1 MSNIYYFPGCT
12 RKPHWQKQ
20 FIELVKEFRMD
31 RLGQRIVEDE
41 ATIRDKRMKALD
53 LQKQAAALLRE
64 ANEMERHLDNARRA
78 G

>member
-1 MSNIYYFPGCT
+1 
-12 RKPHWQKQ
+12 
-20 FIELVKEFRMD
+20 MD